1 MSAKFEKAVS
11 IVNSLPKEGPV
22 QTSTDQK
29 LRVTLTPLTTPI
41 HPQLTKQTAK
51 EGDVKTSRPGMM
63 DFTGR
68 AKWDAYKS
76 VEGMSQEEAAN
87 KYVEALL
94 EILKS
99 NDSEESKKYI
109 NEIESA

>member
-1 MSAKFEKAVS
+1 MTTKFEKAVS

-22 QTSTDQK
+22 QTTTDQK
-29 LRVTLTPLTTPI
+29 LRFYALF
-41 HPQLTKQTAK
+41 KQAN
-51 EGDVKTSRPGMM
+51 EGDVKTSRPGLM

-76 VEGMSQEEAAN
+76 VEGMSKEEAAN

-94 EILKS
+94 EILKANQS
-99 NDSEESKKYI
+99 DESIKYI
-109 NEIESA
+109 QEIEKA

>member
-1 MSAKFEKAVS
+1 MSAKFEKVKFTRIKAVS

-22 QTSTDQK
+22 QTTTDQK
-29 LRVTLTPLTTPI
+29 LRFYALF
-41 HPQLTKQTAK
+41 KQAK

>member
-1 MSAKFEKAVS
+1 
-11 IVNSLPKEGPV
+11 
-22 QTSTDQK
+22 
-29 LRVTLTPLTTPI
+29 
-41 HPQLTKQTAK
+41 
-51 EGDVKTSRPGMM
+51 MM